1 MSTFAKQFQ
10 EEIKRLAR
18 KELKE
23 ELIRLKAEN
32 TDLKKSISDLRKRLD
47 KMERSNRR
55 VFRKVVAPE
64 VLNEAE
70 ESPRKDAG
78 KARIS
83 SKTIITLRQR
93 LGLTQAQLGKL
104 LGVSGQSVYQWER
117 KNDRLTL
124 RSRALQAVVE
134 AKSMGIKEARAKL
147 GLDS

>member
-23 ELIRLKAEN
+23 EMIRLKAEN
-32 TDLKKSISDLRKRLD
+32 TDLKKSISELRKRVD

-55 VFRKVVAPE
+55 VLRKVVAPE
-64 VLNEAE
+64 VLNEADE
-70 ESPRKDAG
+70 APRKDAG
-78 KARIS
+78 KARIT
-83 SKTIITLRQR
+83 SKTILTLRQR

-124 RSRALQAVVE
+124 RSRALQAVLD
-134 AKSMGIKEARAKL
+134 AKSMGVKEARAKL